1 MLQCAYVDDASK
13 YVMTR
18 TGLALDP
25 SSLATLRSLAKRLGT
40 SQSEVVRRSL
50 RLLEQ
55 REAATPATPADALSL
70 LAATPSARQTATQL
84 KTRVRKQ
91 RETRHTADEA
101 RG

>member
-1 MLQCAYVDDASK
+1 
-13 YVMTR
+13 MTR

-25 SSLATLRSLAKRLGT
+25 ASLATLRNLSKRLGT

-55 REAATPATPADALSL
+55 RVAATPATAEHALRL
-70 LAATPSARQTATQL
+70 LAETPSARQTEKAL
-84 KTRVRKQ
+84 KARIRKQ
-91 RETRHTADEA
+91 RKDRHAADEA

>member
-1 MLQCAYVDDASK
+1 
-13 YVMTR
+13 MTR

-25 SSLATLRSLAKRLGT
+25 ASLATLRNLAKRLGA

-55 REAATPATPADALSL
+55 REATTPATPEDALRL
-70 LAATPSARQTATQL
+70 LAATPSARMPAKEL
-84 KTRVRKQ
+84 KERIRKQ
-91 RETRHTADEA
+91 RQGRHVADNA

>member
-1 MLQCAYVDDASK
+1 
-13 YVMTR
+13 MTR

-25 SSLATLRSLAKRLGT
+25 ASLVTLRSLSKRLGT

-55 REAATPATPADALSL
+55 RVAATPASPAGALSL
-70 LAATPSARQTATQL
+70 LAATPGARQTTSELKARIRTQ
-84 KTRVRKQ
+84 RRD
-91 RETRHTADEA
+91 RHSADEA

>member
-1 MLQCAYVDDASK
+1 
-13 YVMTR
+13 MTR

-25 SSLATLRSLAKRLGT
+25 ASLAMLRSLARRLGT

-55 REAATPATPADALSL
+55 REAATPATPADALAL
-70 LAATPSARQTATQL
+70 LAVTPSAQQTTRTL
-84 KTRVRKQ
+84 KARIRKQ
-91 RETRHTADEA
+91 REDRHAADES

>member
-1 MLQCAYVDDASK
+1 
-13 YVMTR
+13 MTR
-18 TGLALDP
+18 IGLALDP
-25 SSLATLRSLAKRLGT
+25 SSLATLRNLSKRLGT

-70 LAATPSARQTATQL
+70 LAATPSAQQT
-84 KTRVRKQ
+84 TRALRARIRKQ
-91 RETRHTADEA
+91 REDRHTADEA

>member
-1 MLQCAYVDDASK
+1 
-13 YVMTR
+13 MTR

-25 SSLATLRSLAKRLGT
+25 ASLVTLRNLSKRLGA

-55 REAATPATPADALSL
+55 REAAAPATPADALSL
-70 LAATPSARQTATQL
+70 LAATPSARQTTKAL
-84 KTRVRKQ
+84 KARIRRQ
-91 RETRHTADEA
+91 RRDRHTADGV

>member
-1 MLQCAYVDDASK
+1 MI
-13 YVMTR
+13 R

-25 SSLATLRSLAKRLGT
+25 SSLATLRNLARRLGT

-55 REAATPATPADALSL
+55 REAATPATPADALDR
-70 LAATPSARQTATQL
+70 LAATPSAHQTTKALKARIRRQ
-84 KTRVRKQ
+84 RRD
-91 RETRHTADEA
+91 RHAGDEA

>member
-1 MLQCAYVDDASK
+1 
-13 YVMTR
+13 MTR

-25 SSLATLRSLAKRLGT
+25 ASLATLRGLAKRLGT

-55 REAATPATPADALSL
+55 REAATPATPADALEL
-70 LAATPSARQTATQL
+70 LAATPSAQRSARSL
-84 KTRVRKQ
+84 KARIRKQ
-91 RETRHTADEA
+91 RADRHAADEA

>member
-1 MLQCAYVDDASK
+1 
-13 YVMTR
+13 MTR

-25 SSLATLRSLAKRLGT
+25 ASLATLRRLAKRLET

-55 REAATPATPADALSL
+55 REAATPATPADALGL
-70 LAATPSARQTATQL
+70 LAATPSAQQPL
-84 KTRVRKQ
+84 KALKARIRKQ
-91 RETRHTADEA
+91 RNDRHAADEA